1 MSLQTLL
8 LFIPACFAL
17 NMAFGPNNLL
27 SLMNG
32 ARHGTNAAI
41 VASVGR
47 LFAFVIMIVIAA
59 VGLGALLMT
68 SEVLFSVVKWL
79 GAVYL
84 VWIGLKVFLTKSPA
98 QSVSTTFDSDYS
110 LFDLMRKEFIVASG
124 NPKAI
129 LIFTAFFPQFIEP
142 NAYAQSFMIMG
153 IIYLILE
160 AAAVAIYA
168 LVGARLGAYVKSANA
183 FRWINRLS
191 GSLMIT
197 FGVLLAFARKP
208 AT

>member
-32 ARHGTNAAI
+32 ARHGANAAI
-41 VASVGR
+41 AASVGR
-47 LFAFVIMIVIAA
+47 LVAFVIMIAIAA
-59 VGLGALLMT
+59 LGLGALLMT
-68 SEVLFSVVKWL
+68 SEVLFSAVKWL
-79 GAVYL
+79 GATYL

-98 QSVSTTFDSDYS
+98 QSASPTLDSNYS
-110 LFDLMRKEFIVASG
+110 LFDMAKKEFIVASG

-142 NAYAQSFMIMG
+142 NAYAQSFMTMG
-153 IIYLILE
+153 IIYLVLE

-168 LVGARLGAYVKSANA
+168 LIGARLGTYARNTNA

-191 GSLMIT
+191 GSLMIA